1 MPADQA
7 EIAPPSS
14 SSSAQI
20 PTRPCCSLLYDELTE
35 EHHFSVFDKCRACNN
50 PVACH
55 PRKLLLAN
63 PSQSSS
69 SPRGNSETVK
79 SLIRLSSCI
88 SKWTKSTVC
97 HTYL

>member
-7 EIAPPSS
+7 EIVPPSS

-50 PVACH
+50 PHNVFFGLSDNGNVSIVE
-55 PRKLLLAN
+55 KLL
-63 PSQSSS
+63 
-69 SPRGNSETVK
+69 
-79 SLIRLSSCI
+79 
-88 SKWTKSTVC
+88 
-97 HTYL
+97 